1 MIVGTSIGAL
11 NAGAL
16 AQFSPEAQCDQAL
29 AAAQSFW
36 DSIKASEDVWVSSN
50 LADPATDPEKNR
62 APCMVPSRLMSMALA
77 FWQRGGLCD
86 PTPGRRNF
94 ELGVRRER
102 IRSSGMMLRV
112 VATSLKTGQ
121 AKWWDEKSDRIIE
134 GCEASGAIAPI
145 IYPMEVDSE
154 GFVDGGFVANT
165 PIMKALEDGAQ
176 TVVVVN
182 LDPVNTTGLIPD
194 LEALSKAGIDVGLS
208 IVEFEFNMM
217 QQRYFLEHELQMAC
231 FGFPD
236 RRILAFT
243 PRTDPGNFLSFSGK
257 ALQRMREQGIETVRA
272 SAPVDLCKSFFRP
285 AHRGQMNVDLPP
297 HPVAVETFLAT
308 NVTPMDLRFALL
320 CFMLGLTS
328 GLALR
333 RVACGRFQP
342 VTDVALDV

>member
-1 MIVGTSIGAL
+1 
-11 NAGAL
+11 
-16 AQFSPEAQCDQAL
+16 
-29 AAAQSFW
+29 
-36 DSIKASEDVWVSSN
+36 
-50 LADPATDPEKNR
+50 
-62 APCMVPSRLMSMALA
+62 
-77 FWQRGGLCD
+77 
-86 PTPGRRNF
+86 
-94 ELGVRRER
+94 
-102 IRSSGMMLRV
+102 MMLRV

-272 SAPVDLCKSFFRP
+272 SAPVDLCKSFFPAGPSGADERRP
-285 AHRGQMNVDLPP
+285 SAASGGCRDLPRDKCDP
-297 HPVAVETFLAT
+297 DGLEVCSPLLHAGTHEWLGTQARGLWAISARDRCRFGR
-308 NVTPMDLRFALL
+308 LRVKASSPRLKRL
-320 CFMLGLTS
+320 KLQS
-328 GLALR
+328 R
-333 RVACGRFQP
+333 RWES
-342 VTDVALDV
+342 

>member
-1 MIVGTSIGAL
+1 
-11 NAGAL
+11 
-16 AQFSPEAQCDQAL
+16 
-29 AAAQSFW
+29 
-36 DSIKASEDVWVSSN
+36 
-50 LADPATDPEKNR
+50 
-62 APCMVPSRLMSMALA
+62 MVPSRLMSMALA

-236 RRILAFT
+236 RWPLRPPN
-243 PRTDPGNFLSFSGK
+243 PRVHATYRSRKLPLLFWQGAAKDC
-257 ALQRMREQGIETVRA
+257 QMREQGIETVRA